1 MTMHFPKTLYLDDVH
16 SVLMILE
23 QTLLPGEEKYVPLH
37 NAQETAEAIRFLRV
51 RGAPAIGAAA
61 ACAYYLEAKRFCGE
75 DKESFMRQMSNVKEV
90 LASSRPTAVNLFWA
104 LSRMESTAL
113 NALNSLDEVKNALK
127 RECQLI
133 LKEDEECCRAI
144 GEYGAALIKD
154 AEGVLTYCNAGA
166 LATTSIGTATA
177 PIYTSYSLG
186 RKLKVYASETRP
198 LLQGAR
204 LTSFELSR
212 AGVDVTL
219 ICDNMI
225 SALMR
230 KGEIDAV
237 LVGCDR
243 VAFNGDTA
251 NKIGTSGASV
261 LAHYYNIPFYVC
273 CPVSTIDFDCPDG
286 QQIVIEERPQ
296 YEITHMWYSRSMAPE
311 GVKAWNPA
319 FDVTPASLITAF
331 ITEKGVISSGE
342 LGALKNLG

>member
-1 MTMHFPKTLYLDDVH
+1 MC
-16 SVLMILE
+16 
-23 QTLLPGEEKYVPLH
+23 
-37 NAQETAEAIRFLRV
+37 IRDS
-51 RGAPAIGAAA
+51 
-61 ACAYYLEAKRFCGE
+61 AYYLEAKRFCGE

-237 LVGCDR
+237 LV
-243 VAFNGDTA
+243 
-251 NKIGTSGASV
+251 
-261 LAHYYNIPFYVC
+261 L
-273 CPVSTIDFDCPDG
+273 
-286 QQIVIEERPQ
+286 
-296 YEITHMWYSRSMAPE
+296 
-311 GVKAWNPA
+311 
-319 FDVTPASLITAF
+319 SLIH
-331 ITEKGVISSGE
+331 I
-342 LGALKNLG
+342 

>member
-1 MTMHFPKTLYLDDVH
+1 M
-16 SVLMILE
+16 
-23 QTLLPGEEKYVPLH
+23 
-37 NAQETAEAIRFLRV
+37 
-51 RGAPAIGAAA
+51 
-61 ACAYYLEAKRFCGE
+61 
-75 DKESFMRQMSNVKEV
+75 
-90 LASSRPTAVNLFWA
+90 
-104 LSRMESTAL
+104 
-113 NALNSLDEVKNALK
+113 K

-342 LGALKNLG
+342 LGALKNLGLKLE